1 MAVRNTQDTQPPG
14 LAAGWGA
21 KEEEKGRDD
30 MQLSDLAA
38 EQGAKEE
45 NQSGE

>member
-1 MAVRNTQDTQPPG
+1 MAVRSTQDTQPPE

-21 KEEEKGRDD
+21 KGEEKGRDD
-30 MQLSDLAA
+30 TQLSDLAA
-38 EQGAKEE
+38 EPGAKEE